1 MWQEKSEKWKVQQ
14 EENLKSKKKQSIK
27 RVEHGKSATFKQYN
41 MKKVEHE
48 KISKKSLTQ
57 KICNMKRVHNEKNA
71 TWKECNRRLY
81 HGKSKTRSANR
92 ELATQCNKECNTEN
106 VQHEESIEIKKYQRR
121 VHYKSSPFC

>member
-41 MKKVEHE
+41 MKRVEHE

-57 KICNMKRVHNEKNA
+57 KICNMKRMQHEKSA
-71 TWKECNRRLY
+71 TGGCIMEKAK
-81 HGKSKTRSANR
+81 HGV
-92 ELATQCNKECNTEN
+92 QTEN
-106 VQHEESIEIKKYQRR
+106 LQHSATKSATRR
-121 VHYKSSPFC
+121 TCNMRKV

>member
-41 MKKVEHE
+41 MKRVEHE

-57 KICNMKRVHNEKNA
+57 KICNMKRMQQEVVSWKKQNTECKQRTCNTVQQRVQHGERA
-71 TWKECNRRLY
+71 TW
-81 HGKSKTRSANR
+81 GKYRDKKVPKKSA
-92 ELATQCNKECNTEN
+92 L
-106 VQHEESIEIKKYQRR
+106 
-121 VHYKSSPFC
+121 